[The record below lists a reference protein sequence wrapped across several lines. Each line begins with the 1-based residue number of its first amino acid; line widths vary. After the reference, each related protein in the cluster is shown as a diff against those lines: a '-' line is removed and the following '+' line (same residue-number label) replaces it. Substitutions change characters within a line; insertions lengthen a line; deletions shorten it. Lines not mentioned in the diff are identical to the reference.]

1 MSEIIIPDNLK
12 YTKEHEWTKI
22 EGSIATIG
30 ITAFAQ
36 DQLGDVVFVEL
47 PAVGKE
53 LKAGDEFGVV
63 ESVKSVSD
71 VYAAVSGEVIEANTA
86 LEGSPETVNQDAFV
100 AGWIMKI
107 KMTTPA
113 ELANLMDAAAYD
125 AFIAESH

>member
-1 MSEIIIPDNLK
+1 MSEIIIPNNLK

-63 ESVKSVSD
+63 ESVKSVSSL
-71 VYAAVSGEVIEANTA
+71 YAPVSGKVVEANSA
-86 LEGSPETVNQDAFV
+86 LANNTKAVNQDPYGQA
-100 AGWIMKI
+100 WMIKI
-107 KMTTPA
+107 AMSNPA
-113 ELANLMDAAAYD
+113 EVDSLLSMAQYEESLAGN
-125 AFIAESH
+125 

>member
-1 MSEIIIPDNLK
+1 MIIPDNLK

-63 ESVKSVSD
+63 ESVKSVSSL
-71 VYAAVSGEVIEANTA
+71 YAPVSGKVVEANSA
-86 LEGSPETVNQDAFV
+86 LANNTKAVNQDPYGQA
-100 AGWIMKI
+100 WMIKI
-107 KMTTPA
+107 AMSNPA
-113 ELANLMDAAAYD
+113 EVDSLLSMAQYEESLAGN
-125 AFIAESH
+125 